1 MIEFANEPSF
11 SANIKVVGVG
21 GAGNNAL
28 NRMIRAQ
35 ISNVEFIAVNTDM
48 QQLKRNNA
56 GAKLQIGTKLTKGL
70 GSGARPDIGKKAA
83 EEDREHL
90 KELLAGADMVFV
102 TAGMGGGTGTGA
114 APIVA
119 EIAKEIGAL
128 TVGVVTKP
136 FNFEG
141 KRRKQN
147 SDAGIEEL
155 KSRVDTLITVP
166 NEKLLSI
173 VDKNTPLS
181 EAFNIADDV
190 LRQAIQGISD
200 IITVPGLV
208 NVDFADVRTI
218 MAEMGGALMGTGIG
232 SGENRAQKAA
242 EMAISSPLL
251 ESVAVD
257 GAKGILINITGG
269 SDMSL
274 VEVGEAATLIQ
285 ERAHPDANIIVGAV
299 IDENMKNE
307 IRITV
312 IATGFVPGA
321 SAQPKQAEAPKQEAI
336 PAVKEEAKVEEV
348 VAIQTAPAQVEA
360 VLSAV
365 QASAPEAVQ
374 AEAAPAP
381 EALSAPVSDGI
392 TLQNIK
398 DEVLSEEDRVRGYLE
413 KEDIDI
419 PAFLR
424 KRPENLVE

>member
-1 MIEFANEPSF
+1 MIEFSNEPSF

-21 GAGNNAL
+21 GAGNNAI

-56 GAKLQIGTKLTKGL
+56 GAKLQIGTNRTKGL
-70 GSGARPDIGKKAA
+70 GSGARPDIGKRAA

-141 KRRKQN
+141 KRRKAN
-147 SDAGIEEL
+147 SDAGIEDL

-173 VDKNTPLS
+173 VEKNTPIS

-274 VEVGEAATLIQ
+274 VEVSEAAALIQ

-312 IATGFVPGA
+312 IATGFTPGA
-321 SAQPKQAEAPKQEAI
+321 SVKSKEAEAPKQEAI
-336 PAVKEEAKVEEV
+336 PAVQEEAKVEEV
-348 VAIQTAPAQVEA
+348 VAVKTISEVLEA
-360 VLSAV
+360 VLSSVSMPAT
-365 QASAPEAVQ
+365 EAVQ
-374 AEAAPAP
+374 AEPAQAPAATLP
-381 EALSAPVSDGI
+381 STGI
-392 TLQNIK
+392 TIQNIK
-398 DEVLSEEDRVRGYLE
+398 DEVLNEGERLNKYLE

-424 KRPENLVE
+424 RNLENIVE